1 MVGNEASIR
10 FLSDED
16 IVGIHFVQDSNLGKT
31 LQKRLGLFN
40 HMPKN
45 LFPVNWAISLKRS
58 HLKSLETEQFVVTPK
73 PTGIRCLFFA
83 DSEGVQYMQNGT
95 QNMFKLTQSNVFQLI
110 PAGTVLDGIVVRKIV
125 RRKTAQNRNQLEKP
139 TFVIMDATRVNG
151 KDVTRKSILDRI
163 SIVQVYRS

>member
-1 MVGNEASIR
+1 
-10 FLSDED
+10 
-16 IVGIHFVQDSNLGKT
+16 
-31 LQKRLGLFN
+31 
-40 HMPKN
+40 
-45 LFPVNWAISLKRS
+45 
-58 HLKSLETEQFVVTPK
+58 
-73 PTGIRCLFFA
+73 
-83 DSEGVQYMQNGT
+83 MQNGT
-95 QNMFKLTQSNVFQLI
+95 QNMFKLTQSNGFQLI